1 MNKVFQIIIRFST
14 LLILVLTYLYV
25 TRAKPIS
32 SIKQI
37 NICKLDQKMTLDSKE
52 SAQYISKVE
61 EITTR
66 DTLKLVI
73 FRKGISFVQSG
84 PYHYDVKLDSG
95 IKVVQIL
102 DSDLL
107 VGEIEKCI
115 E

>member
-32 SIKQI
+32 SIDQI
-37 NICKLDQKMTLDSKE
+37 NICKLDQKLTLDSRE

-61 EITTR
+61 EFITG
-66 DTLKLVI
+66 DTLKLVV
-73 FRKGISFVQSG
+73 FRKSISFVQSG

>member
-1 MNKVFQIIIRFST
+1 MNKVFQIIIRFSI

-32 SIKQI
+32 SINQI
-37 NICKLDQKMTLDSKE
+37 NICKLDQKLTLDSRE
-52 SAQYISKVE
+52 SAQYISKVD
-61 EITTR
+61 EIR
-66 DTLKLVI
+66 KGDTLQLIV
-73 FRKGISFVQSG
+73 FRKSISFVQSG
-84 PYHYDVKLDSG
+84 PYHYDVNLGSA

-107 VGEIEKCI
+107 LGEIEKRI

>member
-1 MNKVFQIIIRFST
+1 MNKVFQIIIRFSI

-25 TRAKPIS
+25 TRAKPITS
-32 SIKQI
+32 LKQI
-37 NICKLDQKMTLDSKE
+37 NICKLDQKLTLDSKE

-61 EITTR
+61 EITTG
-66 DTLKLVI
+66 DTLQLLI

-84 PYHYDVKLDSG
+84 PYHYDVNLDSG

-107 VGEIEKCI
+107 VEEIEKCI